1 LHDLNYALVW
11 GGISTK
17 NSPQRCGLSHI
28 LDDED
33 IVQIMTKTMKQ
44 HTAQDTNYGQ
54 LAQQY
59 QDKHAK
65 MILKAKKKK
74 QQRLRG

>member
-1 LHDLNYALVW
+1 MLWYWAQEVQS
-11 GGISTK
+11 II
-17 NSPQRCGLSHI
+17 PQCCGLSHI
-28 LDDED
+28 FDDED
-33 IVQIMTKTMKQ
+33 IVQIVTKTMKQ
-44 HTAQDTNYGQ
+44 QTQGTKYGQ